1 MKVTEYIKGDGA
13 NPFGRWFDNLDVQ
26 TAAKITTAII
36 RMELGNLSNVKGI
49 GNGVFE
55 YRMHFG
61 AGYRI
66 YLGKDGETII
76 ILLGGGTK
84 RRQQKDIEAAK
95 QNWQEYKQRK
105 KEGR

>member
-1 MKVTEYIKGDGA
+1 MKVAEYLKGDGTS
-13 NPFGRWFDNLDVQ
+13 PFGRWFDSLDAQ
-26 TAAKITTAII
+26 IAAKATTAII
-36 RMELGNLSNVKGI
+36 RMELGNPSNVKGI
-49 GNGVFE
+49 GGGVFE

-66 YLGKDGETII
+66 YLGKDGGTII

-84 RRQQKDIEAAK
+84 RRQQKDIEVAK
-95 QNWQEYKQRK
+95 RIWQEYKQRK